1 MADFQEGV
9 DGVLD
14 DRVRLVFN
22 GSDTYVF
29 ESYTVRCSILQQPA
43 IFSIKL
49 GPREW
54 AQRGDQTTTL
64 AGMMRTY
71 PPNTPFQLFI
81 GQYPQFTGYTDG
93 YEGEYDGNGSTI
105 TLMGRDV
112 LARLHD
118 ADVEADRTFKNVT
131 YVQMVMIALAEVG
144 LEDRILIADNEA
156 NTEIRAGVGVTH
168 TPGASSAS
176 SSSSTGGS
184 STGDASTIGK
194 AAARGAAGG
203 AASAAQSLDGT
214 VRDILAGAGRGA
226 STGVFSPSAV
236 LEGGFRGA
244 AGDAPNVGA
253 GGSGPGGGTGGGTG
267 GYTITAKMGERWLEF
282 LQKHLEKAGLFL
294 WSDFEGNIVLSTPN
308 GEQDPTYHFVRQL
321 GQAQN
326 QGKILGGRIVNNTT
340 KRFAYVQVFAR
351 GNGKKLGR
359 GKLNGAFIDDEMV
372 AYGYKRA
379 RTFRDANCLSELQ
392 AQKYARHKIGEANRA
407 SWNVTYTMR
416 GHWAFTPDGAR
427 AVLAPDTVAQV
438 DDEELGISGELYLE
452 TVEFRGGAATTTT
465 VTMMRPGDLT
475 FEKDPDVVAEIEKQG
490 KSKKRSSKGRKRGR
504 KKR

>member
-64 AGMMRTY
+64 AGMMRAY

-93 YEGEYDGNGSTI
+93 YEGEYDGNGSGI

-118 ADVEADRTFKNVT
+118 ADVEADQTFKSMT
-131 YVQMVMIALAEVG
+131 YVQLVRYALAEVG
-144 LEDRILIADNEA
+144 LGDRILIADNEA

-176 SSSSTGGS
+176 SSSSAGGS

-194 AAARGAAGG
+194 AADRGAAGG
-203 AASAAQSLDGT
+203 AASAVVGLEPV

-226 STGVFSPSAV
+226 ATDVFSGGAA

-244 AGDAPNVGA
+244 AGDAPNVGGSGA
-253 GGSGPGGGTGGGTG
+253 GGGGGGTG

-308 GEQDPTYHFVRQL
+308 GEQDATYHFVRQL

-340 KRFAYVQVFAR
+340 KRFAYVQIFAR

-416 GHWAFTPDGAR
+416 GHWAFTPDGGR

-438 DDEELGISGELYLE
+438 DDEELGISGELYIE

-490 KSKKRSSKGRKRGR
+490 KARPVRKARKRGR